1 MQTRP
6 TAARDPWVVIPRPT
20 PSARL
25 RLFCFPYAGGG
36 ASIYG
41 RWPAQL
47 PPEVEVVAA
56 QLPGRESRLAEKPI
70 ADMNLLVD
78 RLAEALAPYMDR
90 PFALFGHSNGGLMAF
105 ELVRRLRAAGRRMP
119 LHLFVSGRPAPQV
132 ELTDPPVHDLPDA
145 EFMAT
150 LRRFGGTP
158 EEVLQNEEIM
168 ALMVPLLRADFALG
182 ETYVYEPEPPLDLP
196 ISAYAGETDGE
207 VPVWQVEAWREQA
220 AGAFHFHSFPGGHFF
235 LQEDQAMVLDRLR
248 RELQEAVRRAA
259 SYGYGA

>member
-1 MQTRP
+1 MQPRP
-6 TAARDPWVVIPRPT
+6 TTARDPWVVIPRPT
-20 PSARL
+20 PGARL

-41 RWPAQL
+41 RWPALL
-47 PPEVEVVAA
+47 PPEVELVAA

-70 ADMNLLVD
+70 AELGVLVD
-78 RLAEALAPYMDR
+78 RLAEALTPYMDR

-105 ELVRRLRAAGRRMP
+105 ELVHRLRAAGRRMP

-132 ELTDPPVHDLPDA
+132 ELTDPPVHNLPEA
-145 EFMAT
+145 EFMET

-168 ALMVPLLRADFALG
+168 ALMAPLLRADFALG
-182 ETYVYEPEPPLDLP
+182 ETYVYEPRPPLDLP

-207 VPVWQVEAWREQA
+207 VPVWQVEAWREQT
-220 AGAFHFHSFPGGHFF
+220 AGAFQFHRFPGGHFF
-235 LQEDQAMVLDRLR
+235 LQEDQAMVLDQLR
-248 RELQEAVRRAA
+248 RELQEIVRRLGA
-259 SYGYGA
+259 YG

>member
-1 MQTRP
+1 MIQPRP
-6 TAARDPWVVIPRPT
+6 TTARDPWVVIPRPT
-20 PSARL
+20 PNARL
-25 RLFCFPYAGGG
+25 RLICFPYAGGG

-56 QLPGRESRLAEKPI
+56 QLPGRESRLAETPI
-70 ADMNLLVD
+70 ADMIVLVD

-105 ELVRRLRAAGRRMP
+105 ELIRRLQAAGRRMP

-132 ELTDPPVHDLPDA
+132 ELTDPPVHDLPHD
-145 EFMAT
+145 EFMET

-168 ALMVPLLRADFALG
+168 ALMAPVLRADFALG
-182 ETYVYEPEPPLDLP
+182 ETYHYEPRPPLDLP
-196 ISAYAGETDGE
+196 ISAYAGETDAE

-220 AGAFHFHSFPGGHFF
+220 AGAFQFRLFPGGHFF
-235 LQEDQAMVLDRLR
+235 LQENQSEVLEQLR
-248 RELQEAVRRAA
+248 GELQGIVRRL
-259 SYGYGA
+259 SPYGGV